1 VWSYV
6 AAVKPNLGWALVKSK
21 SYHRRGPR
29 IARALSIFARSR
41 GLNIAGMNAPTSPY
55 ALYSDAAPEGAAT
68 IDVDPFSVE
77 FFADPYPAHA
87 ALRDLGPVVW
97 LSRYN
102 IIATARYQEVR
113 QALNDHKTFSSAR
126 GVGLADFNRHGRFR
140 LPSLILEVDPPTHSR
155 SRAAL
160 MKALSPAV
168 MRSLRESF
176 VVAAEEM
183 VSVLVAKGEIDGCS
197 ELAEAYPLKVFPD
210 AIGMRP
216 DNRHNLL
223 PYGDMV
229 FNSFG
234 PPNELFQAAAKR
246 AQEVFPWVEAEALR
260 THLKAGGFGMILYQC
275 ADAGEITEDEA
286 HKLVRSMLTAGV
298 DTTVNG
304 IGAAL
309 FALARYPE
317 QWEKMRADSA
327 RLAKAAFEE
336 AVRFE
341 SPVQT
346 FFRTTT
352 CATELGGV
360 KLEKGRKILLFL
372 GAANRDPRQW
382 QNPDEY
388 NIERKVL
395 GHVGFGAGIHVCV
408 GQLLARLEG
417 EVVLQALAKHVRRIE
432 LAGEPERRF
441 NNTLRGLKRLPL
453 RFVPA

>member
-1 VWSYV
+1 ML
-6 AAVKPNLGWALVKSK
+6 A
-21 SYHRRGPR
+21 
-29 IARALSIFARSR
+29 
-41 GLNIAGMNAPTSPY
+41 MNVQTSPHS
-55 ALYSDAAPEGAAT
+55 LYSDAAPPGAPVV
-68 IDVDPFSVE
+68 DVDPFSVE
-77 FFADPYPAHA
+77 FFTDPYPSHA
-87 ALRDLGPVVW
+87 ALRDAGRVVW

-102 IIATARYQEVR
+102 IAATARYEEVR
-113 QALNDHKTFSSAR
+113 QALHDYKTFSSAR
-126 GVGLADFNRHGRFR
+126 GVGLADFSRHGRFR
-140 LPSLILEVDPPTHSR
+140 LPSLILEADPPTHTR

-160 MKALSPAV
+160 TKALSPAV

-176 VVAAEEM
+176 TGAAEEM
-183 VSVLVAKGEIDGCS
+183 IAALVAKGEFDGCS

-216 DNRHNLL
+216 ENRHYLL

-234 PPNELFQAAAKR
+234 PANELFQAAAKR

-260 THLKAGGFGMILYQC
+260 QNLKPGGFGMTLYQC
-275 ADAGEITEDEA
+275 VDDGEITEDEA

-309 FALARYPE
+309 YALARYPR
-317 QWEKMRADSA
+317 QWEKMRADPV

-352 CATELGGV
+352 GGAELGGV
-360 KLEKGRKILLFL
+360 RLEEGRKVLLFL

-388 NIERKVL
+388 DIERKVL

-417 EVVLQALAKHVRRIE
+417 EVVLQALAKQVSRIE

>member
-1 VWSYV
+1 M
-6 AAVKPNLGWALVKSK
+6 ADMD
-21 SYHRRGPR
+21 
-29 IARALSIFARSR
+29 ARASPYSLYDDAQPT
-41 GLNIAGMNAPTSPY
+41 GAPT
-55 ALYSDAAPEGAAT
+55 L
-68 IDVDPFSVE
+68 DVDPFSVE
-77 FFADPYPAHA
+77 FFADPYPSHA
-87 ALRDLGPVVW
+87 TLRDAGRVVW
-97 LSRYN
+97 LTRYN
-102 IIATARYQEVR
+102 IAATARYEEVR
-113 QALNDHKTFSSAR
+113 QALQDHKRFSSAR
-126 GVGLADFNRHGRFR
+126 GVGLADFSRHGRFR
-140 LPSLILEVDPPTHSR
+140 LPSLILEADPPTHTR

-168 MRSLRESF
+168 MRSLRAGF
-176 VVAAEEM
+176 AAVAEEM
-183 VSVLVAKGEIDGCS
+183 VAALVTKREFDGCS
-197 ELAEAYPLKVFPD
+197 ELAEAYPLEVFPS

-216 DNRHNLL
+216 ENRHHLL

-234 PPNELFQAAAKR
+234 PANELFQVAAAR
-246 AQEVFPWVEAEALR
+246 AQKVFPWVEAEALR
-260 THLKAGGFGMILYQC
+260 QHLKPDGFGMILYQC

-309 FALARYPE
+309 YALARYPD
-317 QWEKMRADSA
+317 QWAKMRADPG

-360 KLEKGRKILLFL
+360 RLEEGRKLLLFL
-372 GAANRDPRQW
+372 AAANRDPRQW

-388 NIERKVL
+388 DIERKVL

-417 EVVLQALAKHVRRIE
+417 EVVLQALSRQVSRIE

-453 RFVPA
+453 RVVPA

>member
-1 VWSYV
+1 V
-6 AAVKPNLGWALVKSK
+6 AAA
-21 SYHRRGPR
+21 
-29 IARALSIFARSR
+29 
-41 GLNIAGMNAPTSPY
+41 
-55 ALYSDAAPEGAAT
+55 
-68 IDVDPFSVE
+68 
-77 FFADPYPAHA
+77 
-87 ALRDLGPVVW
+87 
-97 LSRYN
+97 
-102 IIATARYQEVR
+102 QE
-113 QALNDHKTFSSAR
+113 
-126 GVGLADFNRHGRFR
+126 
-140 LPSLILEVDPPTHSR
+140 
-155 SRAAL
+155 
-160 MKALSPAV
+160 M
-168 MRSLRESF
+168 
-176 VVAAEEM
+176 VAA
-183 VSVLVAKGEIDGCS
+183 LVAKGEFDACA

-216 DNRHNLL
+216 ENRHNLL

-234 PPNELFQAAAKR
+234 PTNELFQNAAKR
-246 AQEVFPWVEAEALR
+246 AQDVFPWVEAEALR
-260 THLKAGGFGMILYQC
+260 QHLKPGGFGMILYEC

-286 HKLVRSMLTAGV
+286 HKLVRAMLTAGV

-309 FALARYPE
+309 YALARYPK
-317 QWEKMRADSA
+317 QWEKLCTDPA

-352 CATELGGV
+352 TATELGGV
-360 KLEKGRKILLFL
+360 PLEEGRKILLFL

-382 QNPDEY
+382 QDPDEY
-388 NIERKVL
+388 DIDRKVL

-417 EVVLQALAKHVRRIE
+417 EVVLQALAKRVSRLE

-453 RFVPA
+453 RVVPA

>member
-1 VWSYV
+1 M
-6 AAVKPNLGWALVKSK
+6 
-21 SYHRRGPR
+21 
-29 IARALSIFARSR
+29 IASLE
-41 GLNIAGMNAPTSPY
+41 LAGMNAQTSPY
-55 ALYSDAAPEGAAT
+55 ALYSDAAPQGAAAVD
-68 IDVDPFSVE
+68 IDPFSLE
-77 FFADPYPAHA
+77 FFADPYPSHA
-87 ALRDLGPVVW
+87 ALRDAGRVVW

-102 IIATARYQEVR
+102 ICATARHEEVR
-113 QALNDHKTFSSAR
+113 QALQDYKTFSSAR
-126 GVGLADFNRHGRFR
+126 GVGLADFSRHGRFR

-176 VVAAEEM
+176 VAAAEE
-183 VSVLVAKGEIDGCS
+183 LVVALVKKGEFDACS

-216 DNRHNLL
+216 ENRHNLL

-234 PPNELFQAAAKR
+234 PPNELFQAAAQR
-246 AQEVFPWVEAEALR
+246 AQDVFPWVEAEALR
-260 THLKAGGFGMILYQC
+260 RHLKPGGFGMILYQC

-309 FALARYPE
+309 YALARYPK
-317 QWEKMRADSA
+317 QWEKMCADPT

-346 FFRTTT
+346 FFRTTS

-360 KLEKGRKILLFL
+360 KLEEGRKLLLFL

-388 NIERKVL
+388 DIERKLL

-417 EVVLQALAKHVRRIE
+417 EVVLQALARHVSRIE

-453 RFVPA
+453 RFLPA

>member
-1 VWSYV
+1 MQ
-6 AAVKPNLGWALVKSK
+6 AE
-21 SYHRRGPR
+21 
-29 IARALSIFARSR
+29 
-41 GLNIAGMNAPTSPY
+41 TSPF
-55 ALYSDAAPEGAAT
+55 ALYSDPPPQGATAV
-68 IDVDPFSVE
+68 DVDPFSLE
-77 FFADPYPAHA
+77 FFADPYPSHA
-87 ALRDLGPVVW
+87 ALRDAGRVVW

-102 IIATARYQEVR
+102 ISATARYEEVR
-113 QALNDHKTFSSAR
+113 QALHDHKTFSSAR
-126 GVGLADFNRHGRFR
+126 GVGLADFSRHGRFR

-160 MKALSPAV
+160 MKALSPTV
-168 MRSLRESF
+168 MRTLRASF
-176 VVAAEEM
+176 AAAAEEM
-183 VSVLVAKGEIDGCS
+183 VAGLVKKSEFDACS

-216 DNRHNLL
+216 ENRHNLL

-246 AQEVFPWVEAEALR
+246 AQEIFPWVEAEALR
-260 THLKAGGFGMILYQC
+260 QHLKPGGFGMILYQC

-309 FALARYPE
+309 YSLARFPE
-317 QWEKMRADSA
+317 QWKKMCADPA

-346 FFRTTT
+346 FFEPRLVPPSLAACNSRRDARSFCSSAQPIAILVTGKIQTNTTS
-352 CATELGGV
+352 
-360 KLEKGRKILLFL
+360 
-372 GAANRDPRQW
+372 N
-382 QNPDEY
+382 
-388 NIERKVL
+388 
-395 GHVGFGAGIHVCV
+395 
-408 GQLLARLEG
+408 
-417 EVVLQALAKHVRRIE
+417 AKCWGMSVS
-432 LAGEPERRF
+432 
-441 NNTLRGLKRLPL
+441 
-453 RFVPA
+453 VPASTSASANFWRDWRVKWCCRRSQSRSVESSSPASLSAVSTILCVA

>member
-1 VWSYV
+1 MLFDVQ
-6 AAVKPNLGWALVKSK
+6 AQ
-21 SYHRRGPR
+21 
-29 IARALSIFARSR
+29 
-41 GLNIAGMNAPTSPY
+41 TSPY
-55 ALYSDAAPEGAAT
+55 SLYNDTAPDGAAVV
-68 IDVDPFSVE
+68 DVDPFSTDY
-77 FFADPYPAHA
+77 FADPYPGHEAIRSA
-87 ALRDLGPVVW
+87 GAVVW

-102 IIATARYQEVR
+102 VAATARYAEVR
-113 QALNDHKTFSSAR
+113 QALSDYKSFSSAR
-126 GVGLADFNRHGRFR
+126 GVGLADFSRHGRFR
-140 LPSLILEVDPPTHSR
+140 LPSLILEADPPIHTR

-160 MKALSPAV
+160 TKALSPAV
-168 MRSLRESF
+168 MRSLRENF
-176 VVAAEEM
+176 AATADEM
-183 VSVLVAKGEIDGCS
+183 IASLAKKGEFDGCTD
-197 ELAEAYPLKVFPD
+197 LAEAYPLKVFPD

-216 DNRHNLL
+216 ENRHYLL

-234 PPNELFQAAAKR
+234 PANEVFQTASKR

-260 THLKAGGFGMILYQC
+260 QNLNPNGFGMILYQC
-275 ADAGEITEDEA
+275 ADAGEITEDDA
-286 HKLVRSMLTAGV
+286 HKLVRAILTAGV

-309 FALARYPE
+309 YALARFPR
-317 QWEKMRADSA
+317 QWEKLRQDPM

-341 SPVQT
+341 SPVQS

-352 CATELGGV
+352 CTTELGGV
-360 KLEKGRKILLFL
+360 RIEPERKILLLL
-372 GAANRDPRQW
+372 GAANRDPRHW
-382 QNPDEY
+382 QNPDDY
-388 NIERKVL
+388 DIERKIL

-417 EVVLQALAKHVRRIE
+417 EVVLQALAKRVARIE

-453 RFVPA
+453 RVMSA

>member
-1 VWSYV
+1 
-6 AAVKPNLGWALVKSK
+6 
-21 SYHRRGPR
+21 
-29 IARALSIFARSR
+29 
-41 GLNIAGMNAPTSPY
+41 
-55 ALYSDAAPEGAAT
+55 
-68 IDVDPFSVE
+68 
-77 FFADPYPAHA
+77 
-87 ALRDLGPVVW
+87 
-97 LSRYN
+97 
-102 IIATARYQEVR
+102 
-113 QALNDHKTFSSAR
+113 
-126 GVGLADFNRHGRFR
+126 
-140 LPSLILEVDPPTHSR
+140 
-155 SRAAL
+155 
-160 MKALSPAV
+160 

-176 VVAAEEM
+176 AAAAAEMVAA
-183 VSVLVAKGEIDGCS
+183 LVAKREFDGCT

-216 DNRHNLL
+216 ENRHYLL

-234 PPNELFQAAAKR
+234 RANELFRAAAQR
-246 AQEVFPWVEAEALR
+246 AQEVFPWVEAESLR
-260 THLKAGGFGMILYQC
+260 RHLQSDGFGMILYQC

-309 FALARYPE
+309 YALARYPR
-317 QWEKMRADSA
+317 QWEKMRADPA
-327 RLAKAAFEE
+327 RLAKSAFEE

-352 CATELGGV
+352 CATQLGGV
-360 KLEKGRKILLFL
+360 HLEEGRKILLFL

-388 NIERKVL
+388 DIERKVL

-417 EVVLQALAKHVRRIE
+417 EVVLQALAQRVRRIE
-432 LAGEPERRF
+432 LAAEPERRF

-453 RFVPA
+453 RVATV

>member
-1 VWSYV
+1 
-6 AAVKPNLGWALVKSK
+6 
-21 SYHRRGPR
+21 
-29 IARALSIFARSR
+29 
-41 GLNIAGMNAPTSPY
+41 MNAQPSPY
-55 ALYSDAAPEGAAT
+55 SLYSDAAPHGAAAV
-68 IDVDPFSVE
+68 DVDPFSLE
-77 FFADPYPAHA
+77 FFADPYPSHA
-87 ALRDLGPVVW
+87 TLRDAGRVVW
-97 LSRYN
+97 LARYN
-102 IIATARYQEVR
+102 IAATARYAEVR
-113 QALNDHKTFSSAR
+113 QALQDYKTFSSGR
-126 GVGLADFNRHGRFR
+126 GVGLADFSRHRRFR
-140 LPSLILEVDPPTHSR
+140 LPSLILEADPPTHTR

-160 MKALSPAV
+160 TKALSPAV

-176 VVAAEEM
+176 AAAAEEI
-183 VSVLVAKGEIDGCS
+183 VAALVAKGEFDGCA

-216 DNRHNLL
+216 ENRRYLL

-234 PPNELFQAAAKR
+234 PANELFQAAAQR

-260 THLKAGGFGMILYQC
+260 QHLKPGGFGMILYQC

-309 FALARYPE
+309 YALARHPQ
-317 QWEKMRADSA
+317 QWEKMRADPA

-360 KLEKGRKILLFL
+360 QLEEGRKILLFL

-388 NIERKVL
+388 DIERKVL

-417 EVVLQALAKHVRRIE
+417 EVVLQALARQVSRIE

>member
-1 VWSYV
+1 MNAHAPPAPLYDDAPPRAA
-6 AAVKPNLGWALVKSK
+6 AAV
-21 SYHRRGPR
+21 
-29 IARALSIFARSR
+29 
-41 GLNIAGMNAPTSPY
+41 
-55 ALYSDAAPEGAAT
+55 
-68 IDVDPFSVE
+68 DVDPFSLE
-77 FFADPYPAHA
+77 FFADPYPSHA
-87 ALRDLGPVVW
+87 ALRDAGRVIW

-102 IIATARYQEVR
+102 IAATARYEEVR
-113 QALNDHKTFSSAR
+113 RALQDYKTFSSAR
-126 GVGLADFNRHGRFR
+126 GVGLADFIRHGRFR
-140 LPSLILEVDPPTHSR
+140 LPSPILETDPPTHTR
-155 SRAAL
+155 ARAAL
-160 MKALSPAV
+160 TKALSPAV

-176 VVAAEEM
+176 AAAAEELIAR
-183 VSVLVAKGEIDGCS
+183 LVAKGEFDGVS

-216 DNRHNLL
+216 ENRHYLL

-234 PPNELFQAAAKR
+234 PANELFQAAAKR
-246 AQEVFPWVEAEALR
+246 AQEVFPWVVAESLR
-260 THLKAGGFGMILYQC
+260 RHLSPGGFGMILYQC
-275 ADAGEITEDEA
+275 ADAGELTEEEA
-286 HKLVRSMLTAGV
+286 HSLVRGMLTAGV

-304 IGAAL
+304 IGAAVY
-309 FALARYPE
+309 ALARFPA
-317 QWEKMRADSA
+317 QWEKMRADPA

-352 CATELGGV
+352 CATEFGGV
-360 KLEKGRKILLFL
+360 QLEEGRKILLFL

-388 NIERKVL
+388 DIDRKVL

-417 EVVLQALAKHVRRIE
+417 EVVLQALAKQVRRIE
-432 LAGEPERRF
+432 LTDEPERRF

-453 RFVPA
+453 RVVPS

>member
-1 VWSYV
+1 MD
-6 AAVKPNLGWALVKSK
+6 AQ
-21 SYHRRGPR
+21 
-29 IARALSIFARSR
+29 I
-41 GLNIAGMNAPTSPY
+41 SPY
-55 ALYSDAAPEGAAT
+55 SLYSDPAPQGAPAVD
-68 IDVDPFSVE
+68 IDPFSLE
-77 FFADPYPAHA
+77 FFADPYPSHV
-87 ALRDLGPVVW
+87 ALRDAGRVVW

-102 IIATARYQEVR
+102 IAATARYEEVR
-113 QALNDHKTFSSAR
+113 QALLDYKTFSSAR
-126 GVGLADFNRHGRFR
+126 GVGLADLSRHGRFR
-140 LPSLILEVDPPTHSR
+140 LPSLTLETDPPTHGR
-155 SRAAL
+155 SRAVL
-160 MKALSPAV
+160 VKALSPAV

-176 VVAAEEM
+176 AAAAEEM
-183 VSVLVAKGEIDGCS
+183 IAGLVAKGEFDGCS

-216 DNRHNLL
+216 ENRHYLL

-234 PPNELFQAAAKR
+234 PANELFQAAAKR

-260 THLKAGGFGMILYQC
+260 QHLKPGGFGMILYQC

-286 HKLVRSMLTAGV
+286 HKLVRGMLTAGV

-309 FALARYPE
+309 YALLRYPE
-317 QWEKMRADSA
+317 QWEKMRANPA

-360 KLEKGRKILLFL
+360 RLEAGRKILLFL

-382 QNPDEY
+382 QDPDEY
-388 NIERKVL
+388 DIERKVL

-417 EVVLQALAKHVRRIE
+417 EVVLQAMARQVRHIE
-432 LAGEPERRF
+432 LTGEPERRF

-453 RFVPA
+453 RVVPA